1 MPAATV
7 TIRLRLTICLAL
19 TMLAFAAAQIPLAVR
34 MCFHHPDERYYTDAA
49 LLMNASGDYWTPRF
63 YDGRPRPHKPPLTY
77 WAVAAC
83 FKIFGVSPLSARL
96 PALAA
101 ALVLL
106 ALTGALGMVVAR
118 RHDAALLAACM
129 LASQH
134 TFVLCAN
141 RVTPDI
147 FLTAGLTAGFLGL
160 YAQMEAGDR
169 PCRPALPLLL
179 AGAACAVMAKG
190 LLGLVFLIYAG
201 IALHR
206 TCPRQWRRQW
216 PALALLPAAFAGCL
230 LVVLHLHGA
239 RFVGGFVRDQMI
251 DRFFDD
257 RWWHKPPNIAGYL
270 LFVPALFA
278 PWWPF
283 LLLHRPWRD
292 RLVQA
297 LGPPPSRHGGATL
310 AWTLVC
316 VAIFG
321 LSNKLTFRYVLGVAP
336 LLAVHLAAVL
346 APPLAAGPPPAR
358 RSLRGPLAALAA
370 AAALAIASVPLTG
383 GFAGTQLLPAL
394 SLVLVAVLAL
404 ALFRLA
410 PAGVATPAGWSVMAL
425 AVLPLTALLMHV
437 PFGNGIERQL
447 PQAIDAL
454 QAAPA
459 TRGPVIC
466 TIHPAALARARLVA
480 GRFLPVLPAR
490 DVDPAAIPANVK
502 ARLISELDRTTPPHP
517 DFVPVAA
524 LRLPVA
530 SSREVKKAWR
540 KHGLPPRRWLPSLL
554 RDGFPLVEYRLEVRR
569 SAVPDCPFAGD

>member
-1 MPAATV
+1 MPAATM
-7 TIRLRLTICLAL
+7 TIRARLATCLAL
-19 TMLAFAAAQIPLAVR
+19 TMLAFAAAQIPPAVR
-34 MCFHHPDERYYTDAA
+34 MYFHHPDERYYTDAA
-49 LLMNASGDYWTPRF
+49 LLMTESGDYWMPRF
-63 YDGRPRPHKPPLTY
+63 YDGKPRPQKPPLTY

-83 FKIFGVSPLSARL
+83 FKLFGVSPLSARL

-101 ALVLL
+101 AIVLL
-106 ALTGALGMVVAR
+106 ALTCALGMVVAR

-169 PCRPALPLLL
+169 PRRGALPLLL

-190 LLGLVFLIYAG
+190 LLGVVFLIHA
-201 IALHR
+201 AVVLRR
-206 TCPRQWRRQW
+206 TCPRQWRRQR
-216 PALALLPAAFAGCL
+216 PAVALLPAAFAACF
-230 LVVLHLHGA
+230 LVVLRLHGA
-239 RFVGGFVRDQMI
+239 RFAGGFIRDQTVE
-251 DRFFDD
+251 RFLDD
-257 RWWHKPPNIAGYL
+257 RWWHKPLNIAGYL
-270 LFVPALFA
+270 LLVPALYL

-292 RLVQA
+292 RLAQA

-310 AWTLVC
+310 AWTLICAV
-316 VAIFG
+316 IFG
-321 LSNKLTFRYVLGVAP
+321 MSNKLTARYVLGAAP
-336 LLAVHLAAVL
+336 LLAVHLAAAL
-346 APPLAAGPPPAR
+346 APPAAGHPPAR
-358 RSLRGPLAALAA
+358 RPLRGPATVLALLAA
-370 AAALAIASVPLTG
+370 AALASVPLTG
-383 GFAGTQLLPAL
+383 GFARTQLLPAL
-394 SLVLVAVLAL
+394 SLALVAAISL

-410 PAGVATPAGWSVMAL
+410 PAGVATPAGWSVMTL

-437 PFGNGIERQL
+437 PFANGIEQRL
-447 PQAIDAL
+447 PQVIDAL

-466 TIHPAALARARLVA
+466 AIPLSALSRARLVA
-480 GRFLPVLPAR
+480 GRSLPVLPAR
-490 DVDPAAIPANVK
+490 DVDPAAMPANVK
-502 ARLISELDRTTPPHP
+502 ARLVSELDRTTPPHP
-517 DFVPVAA
+517 DFVAVATF
-524 LRLPVA
+524 RLPVA
-530 SSREVKKAWR
+530 SSREIKTAWR
-540 KHGLPPRRWLPSLL
+540 KQGLPPRRWLPSLL